1 MQKKERIKD
10 QMVRTAARLWQVPE
24 NEIDTSFDPLILL
37 MMEACAAELEK
48 IGYDISASHGR
59 LLDRLASL
67 ILPEAMLGPSPASA
81 IMHATPVEPVA
92 VIDSLTRFNTAQ
104 AVKTAV
110 GIRNTELFFS
120 PAGNFTLHKAL
131 LSYLL
136 VGNKLY
142 RIGIGGQRELM
153 AGAETP
159 GSAIVQDIWLAIELD
174 KAVETLQE
182 LSIFF
187 DLRSHSEAGTFYKS
201 LAGAKGTIGNIAIVL
216 KKGYYDKAQFEPDL
230 REMLQTG
237 DDFTKKTARK
247 IAGIYSSRF
256 LHISEHISVQELAT
270 TSVPEEWQQRLPDAL
285 VKQIAAKPMIYL
297 RITPGRSFHQ
307 EALDTISCTI
317 NAVPV
322 INRRLNVQ
330 SYRTEPW
337 VNIVPVQVEGSF
349 LDLHSITSSSGGGYK
364 FRISGDAQHLE
375 EGEALVRNAG
385 VGKAGSREV
394 REIIGSLL
402 EAIRDE
408 SAFFSDIG
416 KRSYTGA
423 PQGDQHHSCPPR
435 RWGRALCRPPR
446 IATIYSVEAQKPA
459 ASNSASSTGPP
470 MEPMPTALKTGTT
483 LTPYSHTLVAAKGAY
498 LISNSAG
505 GRHSLSDT
513 ERRNMLKRELL
524 SKGKIISADDVKLL
538 CAQLFGSSLKGV
550 EVRKGVQAG
559 ISANQGFT
567 RTIDVVLMLDE
578 TTQTTD
584 ERDYLRGELEYTLGE
599 AGSPVYPFRVLMA

>member
-1 MQKKERIKD
+1 
-10 QMVRTAARLWQVPE
+10 MVRTAARLWQVPE

-67 ILPEAMLGPSPASA
+67 ILPEAMLDPSPASA
-81 IMHATPVEPVA
+81 IMHATPVEPMA
-92 VIDSLTRFNTAQ
+92 VLDPLIRFTTTQAIRTAS
-104 AVKTAV
+104 

-120 PAGNFTLHKAL
+120 PAGQFTLHNAAL
-131 LSYLL
+131 NYLL

-142 RIGIGGQRELM
+142 RIGPGGQRDLM
-153 AGAETP
+153 AGAETS
-159 GSAIVQDIWLAIELD
+159 GSNIVSDIWLAIEPD
-174 KAVETLQE
+174 KALTSLRE

-187 DLRSHSEAGTFYKS
+187 DLRSHSEAGIFYKS
-201 LAGAKGTIGNIAIVL
+201 LGSAKGAVNGNSVGL
-216 KKGYYDKAQFEPDL
+216 RNGYFDNAQFEPDL
-230 REMLQTG
+230 REMLETG

-256 LHISEHISVQELAT
+256 VHISADVPAREVAT
-270 TSVPEEWQQRLPDAL
+270 TEVPAEWVQRLPETII
-285 VKQIAAKPMIYL
+285 KQLAAKAMVYL

-322 INRRLNVQ
+322 INRRLNTQ

-349 LDLHSITSSSGGGYK
+349 LDLHAISSAAGGGYK

-408 SAFFSDIG
+408 SAFFSDLGNEAIQARLKEISTILARLEDG
-416 KRSYTGA
+416 VGRSADRRESRQYILLKPKSAGEQLSIRYWTTNGA
-423 PQGDQHHSCPPR
+423 DANGIK
-435 RWGRALCRPPR
+435 A
-446 IATIYSVEAQKPA
+446 ATS
-459 ASNSASSTGPP
+459 
-470 MEPMPTALKTGTT
+470 MM
-483 LTPYSHTLVAAKGAY
+483 PYSHTLVAAKGAY
-498 LISNSAG
+498 LITNSAG

-538 CAQLFGSSLKGV
+538 CAQLFGTSLKAV

-559 ISANQGFT
+559 IAANQGFT
-567 RTIDVVLMLDE
+567 RTIDVLLTLDE
-578 TTQTTD
+578 TGSSQE
-584 ERDYLRGELEYTLGE
+584 ERDYLRNELEYTLVE
-599 AGSPVYPFRVLMA
+599 NGSPVYPFRVLMA